1 MGPPAKR
8 HQGTEAVGTD
18 GTAAGAASSPASQPS
33 EFSASEHTV
42 CFGRQRSR
50 RQRSDCD
57 DFVNLEDLPAQSL
70 GDAHRDNL
78 RACIYKNK
86 YVCVFMSVCV
96 YTVFL
101 KKPRVRSC
109 KMTESSSSC
118 EHQHKGVELGRMIKL
133 LN

>member
-1 MGPPAKR
+1 M
-8 HQGTEAVGTD
+8 D

-70 GDAHRDNL
+70 GDVHRG
-78 RACIYKNK
+78 RVC
-86 YVCVFMSVCV
+86 VCVFIEMN
-96 YTVFL
+96 
-101 KKPRVRSC
+101 VRAC
-109 KMTESSSSC
+109 
-118 EHQHKGVELGRMIKL
+118 L
-133 LN
+133 

>member
-101 KKPRVRSC
+101 IKKSLYC
-109 KMTESSSSC
+109 CDQMTSATN
-118 EHQHKGVELGRMIKL
+118 IT
-133 LN
+133 